1 MKLPK
6 VRITLDLEHE
16 LFEWIMRKVEK
27 TGSSRNAVIGEII
40 QKAME
45 GEENEKKLAER

>member
-27 TGSSRNAVIGEII
+27 TGNSRNGVIGEII

-45 GEENEKKLAER
+45 GEENETKLDKR